1 MDRRPLLW
9 FAVCFVAGCASGA
22 KLSGAGAALASG
34 GVAVAALALVLSGRL
49 TRKLAAVCV
58 VGFVLAAGERMW
70 ADARNVTGL
79 LDVLRAAE
87 AHGSDAAIAV
97 EASGTIASVVEID
110 GDRASFELAVEA
122 ASVAGFGSPRQLGG
136 ERMLVQLR
144 LEEQPQQEVAA
155 AWRRGDVV
163 DVKGQLAQPAGPA
176 NRGGFD
182 YRRYLS
188 SQKIHWLL
196 QATGTGAIDIAPG
209 PPWTAAALL
218 GRVDTVRAWLAARL
232 SSMYPGMQAGYM
244 QGLVLGITDDLDP
257 SLMQQFARLGLTH
270 ILAISGLHVAVFL
283 YGLGLILRLCRMT
296 RERLLLTLVFAVP
309 FYVLLSGASPSVVR
323 AGVMS
328 MLGLLAARMHKL
340 KDGLH
345 ILAAAAVIMLALNP
359 FYLENVSF
367 QLSFIVTLGLILGVP
382 PVRRAMPHWKRGKA
396 LLDLIAVSVVAQ
408 AVSFPVS
415 IYYFNQFHL
424 LSLPANLLLV
434 PFISFIIM
442 PLGGAALFIHMAWP
456 TGGKLLA
463 WVSVYANDWTFWLV
477 DWLATADLFRTI
489 WATPPLWWIAAWY
502 GALALLFRS
511 LPVREL
517 SDARGQGPESEHSNL
532 AAGHE
537 NGELETQPLYELS
550 AIHRKGSITAPSKF
564 SGGFAD
570 FSYASAAKA
579 LLFHGSFFS
588 AVLIVLALLFFA
600 YHPDLFDHDGRVHV
614 LDIGQG
620 DAIYVRTPEGKHLLI
635 DGGGTVSFRKAGE
648 EWRAR
653 KDPFEVGKKVIAPLL
668 MKRGVHQLDL
678 LVVSHLDSDHIR
690 GLKAVMDSIPVK
702 GLLWNGSVKHSPD
715 AEELLAYAV
724 QHEIPMYRAEAGQER
739 EMGKNTSLNVLWPP
753 AVNQTEGSSV
763 SNMEIKELEEQNE
776 ASVVL
781 YLTMKNYT
789 FLLTGDIGFD
799 TEERLLALMDENPAF
814 YAACCANVDVLKVA
828 HHGSRYS
835 TAANWLE
842 RWQPLSAAI
851 SAGATNSYGHP
862 HGDVLGRLK
871 AAGTEVRRTDQDGEI
886 EYRAASGRLQARTMN
901 KGN

>member
-1 MDRRPLLW
+1 
-9 FAVCFVAGCASGA
+9 
-22 KLSGAGAALASG
+22 
-34 GVAVAALALVLSGRL
+34 
-49 TRKLAAVCV
+49 
-58 VGFVLAAGERMW
+58 
-70 ADARNVTGL
+70 
-79 LDVLRAAE
+79 
-87 AHGSDAAIAV
+87 
-97 EASGTIASVVEID
+97 
-110 GDRASFELAVEA
+110 
-122 ASVAGFGSPRQLGG
+122 
-136 ERMLVQLR
+136 MLVQLR

-188 SQKIHWLL
+188 SQNIHWLL

-218 GRVDTVRAWLAARL
+218 GRVDTVRAWLGARL
-232 SSMYPGMQAGYM
+232 TGMYPGVQAGYM
-244 QGLVLGITDDLDP
+244 QGLVLGITDNLDP

-283 YGLGLILRLCRMT
+283 YALGLILRLCRMT

-323 AGVMS
+323 AGVMG

-345 ILAAAAVIMLALNP
+345 ILAAAAVIMLAINP

-382 PVRRAMPHWKRGKA
+382 PVRRAMPDWKRGKA
-396 LLDLIAVSVVAQ
+396 LLDLTAVSVVAQ

-456 TGGKLLA
+456 SGGKLLA
-463 WVSVYANDWTFWLV
+463 WASVYANDWTFWLV
-477 DWLATADLFRTI
+477 DWLAKADLFRTI

-502 GALALLFRS
+502 GALALLFRA
-511 LPVREL
+511 LPVRQPSVAPEL
-517 SDARGQGPESEHSNL
+517 GPESEHGDS

-537 NGELETQPLYELS
+537 NGELETQPLHELPS
-550 AIHRKGSITAPSKF
+550 IHRTGGIIAAHKSSRGFKGLPSTT
-564 SGGFAD
+564 
-570 FSYASAAKA
+570 SAMA
-579 LLFHGSFFS
+579 LLYPSSLFSSF
-588 AVLIVLALLFFA
+588 LLLLALLFFA
-600 YHPDLFDHDGRVHV
+600 YYPDLYDRDGRVHV

-620 DAIYVRTPEGKHLLI
+620 DSIYIRTPEGKHLLI
-635 DGGGTVSFRKAGE
+635 DGGGTVSFRKEGE

-678 LVVSHLDSDHIR
+678 LIVSHLDSDHIK

-702 GLLWNGSVKHSPD
+702 GLLWNGSMKHSPD
-715 AEELLAYAV
+715 AEELLAFAV
-724 QHEIPMYRAEAGQER
+724 QHEIPMYRAEAGQEW
-739 EMGKNTSLNVLWPP
+739 EMGKQTKLTVLWPS
-753 AVNQTEGSSV
+753 AVVHTEKSSIP
-763 SNMEIKELEEQNE
+763 SIQIKEVEEQNE

-789 FLLTGDIGFD
+789 FLMTGDIGFE
-799 TEERLLALMDENPAF
+799 TEERLMADMDENPDF
-814 YAACCANVDVLKVA
+814 YAACCTKIDVLKVA

-871 AAGTEVRRTDQDGEI
+871 AAGAEVRRTDQDGEI
-886 EYRAASGRLQARTMN
+886 EYRAASERLLVRTMD

>member
-1 MDRRPLLW
+1 MNRRPLLW

-22 KLSGAGAALASG
+22 KLSGAGAALAAG

-49 TRKLAAVCV
+49 TRKLAAVCA

-87 AHGSDAAIAV
+87 AQGSDAAIAV
-97 EASGTIASVVEID
+97 EASGTIVSVVEID
-110 GDRASFELAVEA
+110 GDRAIFELAVDA

-188 SQKIHWLL
+188 SQNIHWLL

-218 GRVDTVRAWLAARL
+218 GRVDTVRAWLGARL
-232 SSMYPGMQAGYM
+232 TGMYPGVQAGYM
-244 QGLVLGITDDLDP
+244 QGLVLGITDNLDP

-283 YGLGLILRLCRMT
+283 YALGLILRLCRMT

-323 AGVMS
+323 AGVMG

-345 ILAAAAVIMLALNP
+345 ILAAAAVIMLAINP

-382 PVRRAMPHWKRGKA
+382 PVRRAMPDWKRGKA
-396 LLDLIAVSVVAQ
+396 LLDLTAVSVVAQ

-456 TGGKLLA
+456 SGGKLLA
-463 WVSVYANDWTFWLV
+463 WASVYANDWTFWLV
-477 DWLATADLFRTI
+477 DWLAKADLFRTI

-502 GALALLFRS
+502 GALALLFRA
-511 LPVREL
+511 LPVRQPSVAPEL
-517 SDARGQGPESEHSNL
+517 GPESEHGDS

-537 NGELETQPLYELS
+537 NGELETQPLHELPS
-550 AIHRKGSITAPSKF
+550 IHRTGGIIAAHKSSRGFKGLPSTT
-564 SGGFAD
+564 
-570 FSYASAAKA
+570 SAMA
-579 LLFHGSFFS
+579 LLYPSSLFSSF
-588 AVLIVLALLFFA
+588 LLLLALLFFA
-600 YHPDLFDHDGRVHV
+600 YYPDLYDRDGRVHV

-620 DAIYVRTPEGKHLLI
+620 DSIYIRTPEGKHLLI
-635 DGGGTVSFRKAGE
+635 DGGGTVSFRKEGE

-678 LVVSHLDSDHIR
+678 LIVSHLDSDHIK

-702 GLLWNGSVKHSPD
+702 GLLWNGSMKHSPD
-715 AEELLAYAV
+715 AEELLAFAV
-724 QHEIPMYRAEAGQER
+724 QHEIPMYRAEAGQEW
-739 EMGKNTSLNVLWPP
+739 EMGKQTKLTVLWPS
-753 AVNQTEGSSV
+753 AVVHTEKSSIP
-763 SNMEIKELEEQNE
+763 SIQIKEVEEQNE

-789 FLLTGDIGFD
+789 FLMTGDIGFE
-799 TEERLLALMDENPAF
+799 TEERLMADMDENPDF
-814 YAACCANVDVLKVA
+814 YAACCTKIDVLKVA

-871 AAGTEVRRTDQDGEI
+871 AAGAEVRRTDQDGEI
-886 EYRAASGRLQARTMN
+886 EYRAASERLLVRTMD

>member
-1 MDRRPLLW
+1 MNRRPLIW

-22 KLSGAGAALASG
+22 KLSGAGAALAAG

-49 TRKLAAVCV
+49 TRKLAAVCA

-79 LDVLRAAE
+79 LDVLRAAQ
-87 AHGSDAAIAV
+87 AQGSDAAIAAQ
-97 EASGTIASVVEID
+97 ASGTIVSVVEID
-110 GDRASFELAVEA
+110 GDRASFELAVDA

-144 LEEQPQQEVAA
+144 LEEQPQLEVAA

-188 SQKIHWLL
+188 SQNIHWLL
-196 QATGTGAIDIAPG
+196 QAAGTGAIDRAPG

-218 GRVDTVRAWLAARL
+218 GRVDTVRAWLGARL
-232 SSMYPGMQAGYM
+232 TSMYPGMQAGYM
-244 QGLVLGITDDLDP
+244 QGLVLGITDNLDP

-283 YGLGLILRLCRMT
+283 YALGLILRLCRMT

-323 AGVMS
+323 AGVMG

-345 ILAAAAVIMLALNP
+345 ILAAAAVIMLAINP

-382 PVRRAMPHWKRGKA
+382 PVRRAMPEWKRGKA
-396 LLDLIAVSVVAQ
+396 LLDLTAVSVVAQ

-424 LSLPANLLLV
+424 LSLPANVMLV

-463 WVSVYANDWTFWLV
+463 WASVYANDGTFWLV
-477 DWLATADLFRTI
+477 DWLAKADLFRTI

-502 GALALLFRS
+502 GALALLFCA
-511 LPVREL
+511 LPVRQSSASPEEEL
-517 SDARGQGPESEHSNL
+517 AIEHEGP
-532 AAGHE
+532 AAGRDI
-537 NGELETQPLYELS
+537 NELETQPLHELPS
-550 AIHRKGSITAPSKF
+550 LHRTGIIAGLQLSRGFTGFPSTT
-564 SGGFAD
+564 FAR
-570 FSYASAAKA
+570 A
-579 LLFHGSFFS
+579 LLFPGSLFS
-588 AVLIVLALLFFA
+588 SVLLLLALLFFA
-600 YHPDLFDHDGRVHV
+600 YYPDLFNRDGRVHV

-620 DAIYVRTPEGKHLLI
+620 DSIYVRTPEGKHVLI
-635 DGGGTVSFRKAGE
+635 DGGGTVSFRKAEE

-668 MKRGVHQLDL
+668 MKRGVHQLDM
-678 LVVSHLDSDHIR
+678 LVVSHLDSDHIK
-690 GLKAVMDSIPVK
+690 GLKAVMDAIPVK
-702 GLLWNGSVKHSPD
+702 GLLWNGSMKHSTD

-724 QHEIPMYRAEAGQER
+724 QHEIPMYRAEAGQEW
-739 EMGKNTSLNVLWPP
+739 EMGKQTKLTVLWPP
-753 AVNQTEGSSV
+753 AVVLAEQSSIP
-763 SNMEIKELEEQNE
+763 SMQIKEVEEQNE

-781 YLTMKNYT
+781 YLAMKNYT

-799 TEERLLALMDENPAF
+799 TEERLLADMDENPAI
-814 YAACCANVDVLKVA
+814 YSACCAKVDVLKVA

-835 TAANWLE
+835 SAADWLE

-862 HGDVLGRLK
+862 HSDVLGRLK
-871 AAGTEVRRTDQDGEI
+871 AAGVEVRRTDQDGEI
-886 EYRAASGRLQARTMN
+886 EYRAEADRLLVRTMD
-901 KGN
+901 KAS

>member
-1 MDRRPLLW
+1 MNRRPLLW

-22 KLSGAGAALASG
+22 KLSGAGAVLAAG

-87 AHGSDAAIAV
+87 AQGSDAAIAAQ
-97 EASGTIASVVEID
+97 ASGTIASVVEID
-110 GDRASFELAVEA
+110 GDRASFELAVDA
-122 ASVAGFGSPRQLGG
+122 ASVAGFGSLRQLGG

-144 LEEQPQQEVAA
+144 LEEQLQQEVAA

-163 DVKGQLAQPAGPA
+163 GVKGQLAQPAGPA

-196 QATGTGAIDIAPG
+196 QATGTGAIDVAPG

-232 SSMYPGMQAGYM
+232 SNMYPGMQAGYM

-283 YGLGLILRLCRMT
+283 YALGLILRLCRMT

-323 AGVMS
+323 AGVMG

-382 PVRRAMPHWKRGKA
+382 PVRRAMPHWKRGET

-442 PLGGAALFIHMAWP
+442 PLGGAALFIHIAWP

-463 WVSVYANDWTFWLV
+463 WASVYANDWTFWLV
-477 DWLATADLFRTI
+477 DWLARADLFRTI

-511 LPVREL
+511 LPVSEL
-517 SDARGQGPESEHSNL
+517 SAAREQGPDSEHSNL
-532 AAGHE
+532 AGGHE

-550 AIHRKGSITAPSKF
+550 AIHRKGGITVPSK
-564 SGGFAD
+564 SSDGFAG

-579 LLFHGSFFS
+579 LLFLRSFFS
-588 AVLIVLALLFFA
+588 AVLIMLALLLFA
-600 YHPDLFDHDGRVHV
+600 YHPDLFDRDGRVHV

-668 MKRGVHQLDL
+668 MKRGVQQIDL

-724 QHEIPMYRAEAGQER
+724 RHEIPMYRAEAGQEW

-753 AVNQTEGSSV
+753 AVNQTEGSSI

-789 FLLTGDIGFD
+789 FLLTGDIGFE

-814 YAACCANVDVLKVA
+814 YAACCAKVDVLKVA

-886 EYRAASGRLQARTMN
+886 EYRAVSGRLQARTMN